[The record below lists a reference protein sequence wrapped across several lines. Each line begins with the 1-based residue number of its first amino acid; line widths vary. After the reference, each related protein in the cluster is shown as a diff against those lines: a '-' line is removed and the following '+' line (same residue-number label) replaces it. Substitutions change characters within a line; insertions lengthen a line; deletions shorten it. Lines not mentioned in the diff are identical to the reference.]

1 MLLGFEAERLIH
13 TMCID
18 GIDVS
23 LSDSAS
29 GDLVVGTTHSGTKS
43 ELPVNRIK
51 LKSSSIY

>member
-23 LSDSAS
+23 LSNSAS